1 MRIYISG
8 KITGLPFREVEHKF
22 QSAQN
27 FLEGFGFEV
36 VSPLKNGL
44 SQSHTWQQHIVRD
57 IELLLPCEAIY
68 MLDDWVDSV
77 GAGIEYDV
85 AVRTGKIV
93 LFETNTTDNQKSILK
108 IQNTAHGAMND
119 VKCMSRRA
127 MLRTRSISKM
137 FPPACLYILLAVC
150 ALLWMNLYGIYDV

>member
-8 KITGLPFREVEHKF
+8 KITGLPFREVKDKF

-44 SQSHTWQQHIVRD
+44 SQSFTWQQHIVRD

-93 LFETNTTDNQKSILK
+93 LFETNIVDDQKSMLK
-108 IQNTAHGAMND
+108 IQNTAHGVIGMKFN
-119 VKCMSRRA
+119 K
-127 MLRTRSISKM
+127 
-137 FPPACLYILLAVC
+137 
-150 ALLWMNLYGIYDV
+150 

>member
-1 MRIYISG
+1 MKIYISG
-8 KITGLPFREVEHKF
+8 KITGLPFREVEDKF
-22 QSAQN
+22 HSAQN
-27 FLEGFGFEV
+27 FLEEFGFEV

-68 MLDDWVDSV
+68 MLGDWVDSV

-93 LFETNTTDNQKSILK
+93 LFETNTADNLK
-108 IQNTAHGAMND
+108 NALKTQNA
-119 VKCMSRRA
+119 
-127 MLRTRSISKM
+127 
-137 FPPACLYILLAVC
+137 
-150 ALLWMNLYGIYDV
+150 IYRVENTKFNEIIK

>member
-8 KITGLPFREVEHKF
+8 KITGLPFLEVEHKF

-27 FLEGFGFEV
+27 FLEGYGFKV

-57 IELLLPCEAIY
+57 IELLLQCEAIY
-68 MLDDWVDSV
+68 MLGDWVDSV

-85 AVRTGKIV
+85 AVRTGKAV
-93 LFETNTTDNQKSILK
+93 LFETNIIDNQKNALK
-108 IQNTAHGAMND
+108 IQNTIHEVMGMKFNEFI
-119 VKCMSRRA
+119 K
-127 MLRTRSISKM
+127 
-137 FPPACLYILLAVC
+137 
-150 ALLWMNLYGIYDV
+150 

>member
-93 LFETNTTDNQKSILK
+93 LFETNTADNLK
-108 IQNTAHGAMND
+108 NALKTQNA
-119 VKCMSRRA
+119 
-127 MLRTRSISKM
+127 
-137 FPPACLYILLAVC
+137 
-150 ALLWMNLYGIYDV
+150 IYRVENTKFNEIIK

>member
-68 MLDDWVDSV
+68 MLGDWVDSV

-93 LFETNTTDNQKSILK
+93 LFETNTADNLK
-108 IQNTAHGAMND
+108 NALKTQNA
-119 VKCMSRRA
+119 
-127 MLRTRSISKM
+127 
-137 FPPACLYILLAVC
+137 
-150 ALLWMNLYGIYDV
+150 IYRVENTKFNEIIK

>member
-8 KITGLPFREVEHKF
+8 KITGLPLREVEHKF

-27 FLEGFGFEV
+27 FLEEFGFEV

-68 MLDDWVDSV
+68 MLGDWVDSV

-93 LFETNTTDNQKSILK
+93 LFETNTADNLK
-108 IQNTAHGAMND
+108 NALKTQNA
-119 VKCMSRRA
+119 
-127 MLRTRSISKM
+127 
-137 FPPACLYILLAVC
+137 
-150 ALLWMNLYGIYDV
+150 IYRVENTKFNEIIK